1 MLHLFLFDTAK
12 IRIYFYC
19 AIKYITFLLF
29 DVVKLFLIEKIS
41 KKQKKHK
48 ENTNFTQ
55 TTIALIL
62 NPLRTFAY
70 NNIVF
75 YVQRKNS
82 TITQN

>member
-1 MLHLFLFDTAK
+1 LYGKGTTIFLNSKNFNKAPCLGLFSLWGG
-12 IRIYFYC
+12 
-19 AIKYITFLLF
+19 ITSQ
-29 DVVKLFLIEKIS
+29 IQR

-48 ENTNFTQ
+48 EKTNYIQ
-55 TTIALIL
+55 THIHLIF
-62 NPLRTFAY
+62 NYLRTFAY